1 VLLQGQV
8 APKGKSGL
16 AGSISGGRE
25 IADRGEIERIYRARY
40 GAFLRVAVAI
50 LRDEQ
55 LAEETVHDAFVRAL
69 RHRRGFR
76 SSGSRE
82 GWLFRIVVN
91 EARRRRASEQ
101 RPTPDATPPDGAGSE
116 NGHRESGALEAL
128 VGALPERQRLALFL
142 RYYADLDY
150 DSIAEA
156 LGVKP
161 GTVAATLHAA
171 HSALRRE
178 LQEVEP

>member
-1 VLLQGQV
+1 MVE
-8 APKGKSGL
+8 AN
-16 AGSISGGRE
+16 
-25 IADRGEIERIYRARY
+25 EIERAYRERY

-55 LAEETVHDAFVRAL
+55 LGEEAVHDAFVRAL

-76 SSGSRE
+76 GRGSLE

-91 EARRRRASEQ
+91 ESRRRQAAERRPSPALAPRDASS
-101 RPTPDATPPDGAGSE
+101 T
-116 NGHRESGALEAL
+116 NGHLESGAVAAL
-128 VGALPERQRLALFL
+128 VAVLPERQRLVLFL

-150 DSIAEA
+150 ETIAAA

-161 GTVAATLHAA
+161 GTVAASLHAA
-171 HSALRRE
+171 RSALRRE
-178 LQEVEP
+178 LQEAER

>member
-1 VLLQGQV
+1 VV
-8 APKGKSGL
+8 EAN
-16 AGSISGGRE
+16 
-25 IADRGEIERIYRARY
+25 EIERVYRDRY

-50 LRDEQ
+50 VRDEQ
-55 LAEETVHDAFVRAL
+55 LGEEAVHDAFVRAL

-76 SSGSRE
+76 GRGSLE

-91 EARRRRASEQ
+91 ESRRRQAAERHPSPAPSASDAA
-101 RPTPDATPPDGAGSE
+101 PT
-116 NGHRESGALEAL
+116 NGHLESGALQAL
-128 VGALPERQRLALFL
+128 VAALPERQRLVLFL

-150 DSIAEA
+150 ETIAAA

-161 GTVAATLHAA
+161 GTVAASLHSA

-178 LQEVEP
+178 LLEVER